1 MIYLD
6 NSVALAHLLA
16 EDRFPP
22 DELEFTPALA
32 GRNQSERIRLSNIS
46 NDDKINLMKDELEL
60 ELLLSLV

>member
-32 GRNQSERIRLSNIS
+32 GRNQSERIGCLIYPMMIR
-46 NDDKINLMKDELEL
+46 
-60 ELLLSLV
+60 